1 MILIDTNVVSELW
14 RDRPDRNVAEW
25 LEDQPRE
32 GIFVSSIT
40 LAELHFGIVRLDEG
54 RNKLRMLQSIAKFE
68 RETFDG
74 RVLNFDNRTAV
85 HFGIVRAARERIG
98 RLINFP
104 DSAIAATAVTH
115 GLTLAT
121 RNIKDFEG
129 LNIALI
135 NPFEPQP

>member
-1 MILIDTNVVSELW
+1 MILIDTNVISELW
-14 RDRPDRNVAEW
+14 RDRPDRNVGEW
-25 LEDQPRE
+25 LEYQPRE

-54 RNKLRMLQSIAKFE
+54 RNKLRMSQSIAKIE

-85 HFGIVRAARERIG
+85 HFGIVRAARELMG
-98 RLINFP
+98 RPINFP